1 MTAGVFHVSE
11 IFTFSRCDCWQMRS
25 DMELPCGFSRS
36 AERPLKKMLLI
47 KVGNVTST
55 PQNAGTCTNTHKLT
69 KSKLFAP
76 LWTNKIYSISGV
88 KLTPPTSFVL
98 EMLRLLVLDGYTRQ
112 LGRWRSFQVLSFT
125 LLFPPLVSKGKIL
138 VFLPCYF
145 LAFSQ
150 GTWHFPQ
157 MAVLIIY
164 CTTIEKNT
172 Y

>member
-112 LGRWRSFQVLSFT
+112 LGRRRSFQVLSFT
-125 LLFPPLVSKGKIL
+125 LLFTPLVSKGQIL
-138 VFLPCYF
+138 FFCLAISLHSPRALGIFLRWQY
-145 LAFSQ
+145 
-150 GTWHFPQ
+150 
-157 MAVLIIY
+157 
-164 CTTIEKNT
+164 
-172 Y
+172 